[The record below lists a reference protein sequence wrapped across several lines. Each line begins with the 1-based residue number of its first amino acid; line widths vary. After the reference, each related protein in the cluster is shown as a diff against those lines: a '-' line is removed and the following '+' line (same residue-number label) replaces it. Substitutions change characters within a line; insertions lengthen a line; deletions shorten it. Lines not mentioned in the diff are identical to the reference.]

1 MRTTTLLLKRAILP
15 VLFTLLLSMAGAPNA
30 MAQQRVPKNDI
41 RQATASAK
49 KVAVGNENV
58 NPAVNNFAPQTAKSV
73 VVNRYDEIEDGETM
87 WTTYDLQSNHF
98 CSSRMYQSP
107 NGKVSVV
114 GTMSHLFNQTTSDR
128 GTGYNFYN
136 GVEWMEQPEERVE
149 SMRTGW
155 PTIAQWGDNGEILIS
170 HSPLR
175 CWTRQVAGQG
185 EWVYRGELPMHPD
198 FDTDDAS
205 WPRVATSGDH
215 HNIIH
220 VVADIQHY
228 DGGTSAYVNDQ
239 VYFRSEDA
247 ENWTITYSPLADV
260 GYASGSFS
268 AEDYAITANG
278 HNVAIL
284 YSGSLTNSVWM
295 FKSTDDGLTW
305 NARKVWED
313 PYEGIDL
320 NDPDLVYTDTLYR
333 PMNGAIVIDNN
344 GVVHVAL
351 NTFEMAHFADS
362 DLGYYTYWSGRAVD
376 GILYWNDTYEGPI
389 ESEDGNP
396 HHAARLWWPDE
407 ENPGYITMH
416 NDPTKW
422 IGYMPMYDDYEWD
435 NDHFYHE
442 SDYHSKFYGTSG
454 HPALSCDPQGNLAC
468 AFSSPC
474 IKRTDDNGE
483 YYYRSIYVSYR
494 DVENGYWEQMEDE
507 LTDEEVSFM
516 YYYSENLF
524 TISAPNTYVP
534 GEFWFGFQSDDQ
546 IGLYWGSNASQTDAS
561 ENLIHAVKVVH
572 NPGASDYNYISVT
585 ANPANGGTVTG
596 SGYYQ
601 AGQTCTLTATA
612 NQNYNF
618 MNWTR
623 NGNVVSTNPTYS
635 FTVTETAAYVANFS
649 ENPISG
655 NGELDYT
662 TYDWQSNSGA
672 ITRTIVWPDGKVNF
686 AYTMASNTSYSDRGI
701 GIGTYD
707 AENDEWI
714 PSGGRVEDEKTGF
727 GSIARYGQNGIVVAA
742 HTATDCRI
750 YILEDKDNIEANSVS
765 VTSVLDNTYEP
776 TWPNVMTSGSNRDI
790 IHVVATAYDHITI
803 PGMEDVY
810 QPILYFRSQDGGQ
823 TWDKQNFI
831 LPFMDADYCLDWGSN
846 VCYWMETT
854 DDNCLALVVNNAWS
868 DGMVIYS
875 YDNGDTWQRKVFYK
889 HPNPFGT
896 FDNWFMYPR
905 WTSCQWD
912 SQHRLHVLYE
922 FNGSTGETGS
932 NSFYPNIGGVAYWNE
947 TMPYN
952 INGITSSAIPDNLTP
967 GQPFVMDSAY
977 IRNDIYAS
985 WWLWSDA
992 SHEMWPEYIGYLP
1005 ALTDDGDPEP
1015 NPYNVME
1022 FNIEDRGSHGAYNGG
1037 CVAMPVL
1044 CMVPG
1049 TDDMVAVWCAMDEN
1063 HTDVNGNFYYKLF
1076 ASMSTDGG
1084 MTWSTMK
1091 HLTKYA
1097 LYDNTEFVFPQAV
1110 VVGNKLV
1117 IACQMDGATGS
1128 YVQSDDADP
1137 YDNYYGGLT
1146 FDLGEL
1152 FNYIP
1157 NNSLHIIASA
1167 NPANG
1172 GSVTGSGYYQAGQTC
1187 TLRATAN
1194 EGYTF
1199 VNWTKSGEVVSTSAT
1214 YSFTVTEN
1222 ATYVA
1227 NFSASNAS
1235 HWDVDIH
1242 QYPYNMSVTGILQ
1255 INGVEQQTE
1264 TLEIGAFC
1272 GDECRGTQMLT
1283 YFPQVDRYLVYLTLY
1298 GDAGDVMNFRLY
1310 DHSIGEEL
1318 NLSCSSTISFV
1329 TDGFTGTPFDPYVFD
1344 FNLTIDQ
1351 VTNFSQGYNWWGTYI
1366 EQNDINGLQM
1376 LQDGLGSN
1384 GVSIRTQVGY
1394 TEYYAGYGWYGPL
1407 SSINNESSYK
1417 VITSAPCTVTM
1428 TGSAAVPSQHPITV
1442 SQGWT
1447 WIGYVPTTAMSV
1459 NAAMAGVNATT
1470 GDKVKS
1476 QQGYADYYPGYGW
1489 FGSLNTIEPGMG
1501 LMYYSTNSNP
1511 VTFVYPDSGRG
1522 GELKRNITAENNH
1535 WIPNVYAYPDNMTV
1549 MAVVDLNDV
1558 ELNSEHYELAAF
1570 AANGECRGSVKLTY
1584 AEALHRHVAF
1594 LTIAGKDAT
1603 ELSFR
1608 LYNTDTNEEYYDA
1621 EESLDFTAN
1630 AIIGAADNLYVVH
1643 FRGTT
1648 GMDEF
1653 ANKVKVYPNP
1663 VNAGERFSIVMNV
1676 ESKTPVRVE
1685 IVNALGEIVSVET
1698 SMQSPMSIVAPVT
1711 SGVYT
1716 LRISCDEGTCCR
1728 KVIVR

>member
-1 MRTTTLLLKRAILP
+1 MKTIILHFQRAFLP
-15 VLFTLLLSMAGAPNA
+15 ILFTLLVCVAGVTNA
-30 MAQQRVPKNDI
+30 FAQQRVAKNDI
-41 RQATASAK
+41 KSF
-49 KVAVGNENV
+49 KVDSKIGVALGNEV
-58 NPAVNNFAPQTAKSV
+58 STPSVSNFAPQTAKSV
-73 VVNRYDEIEDGETM
+73 VANRYQDIEDGETM
-87 WTTYDLQSNHF
+87 WTYYDLQSNGWV
-98 CSSRMYQSP
+98 SNRMYQLP
-107 NGKVSVV
+107 NGSVAV
-114 GTMSHLFNQTTSDR
+114 AATMSHQPSSAGSDR

-136 GVEWMEQPEERVE
+136 GTEWLEQPEERIE

-170 HSPLR
+170 HNPLR
-175 CWTRQVAGQG
+175 CWTRQIAGQG
-185 EWVYRGELPMHPD
+185 EWVYRGELPLSPSGYPYD
-198 FDTDDAS
+198 ENAS

-220 VVADIQHY
+220 VIADIQHTISS
-228 DGGTSAYVNDQ
+228 DEVINHQ
-239 VYFRSEDA
+239 VYYRSTDA
-247 ENWTITYSPLADV
+247 VNWTCTYSPLAQD
-260 GYASGSFS
+260 GEETGHYS
-268 AEDYAITANG
+268 ADNYNITANG
-278 HNVAIL
+278 HNVAIIYGDNL
-284 YSGSLTNSVWM
+284 QSHVVMY
-295 FKSTDDGLTW
+295 KSTNDGQTW
-305 NARKVWED
+305 NRTVIWQNPYYGYDWETD
-313 PYEGIDL
+313 ANSI
-320 NDPDLVYTDTLYR
+320 YTDTVYGPASL
-333 PMNGAIVIDNN
+333 AIAIDNS
-344 GVVHVAL
+344 GVAHVAMS
-351 NTFEMAHFADS
+351 TYEYMHS
-362 DLGYYTYWSGRAVD
+362 ELGSTYTIWQGRAVD
-376 GILYWNDTYEGPI
+376 GIYYWNDTQTAPI
-389 ESEDGNP
+389 QSENGNP
-396 HHAARLWWPDE
+396 HDALRLWWPDE
-407 ENPGYITMH
+407 ENPGYIKMH
-416 NDPTKW
+416 EDPTKW
-422 IGYMPMYDDYEWD
+422 IGYVPMYEDYYFD
-435 NDHFYHE
+435 NDKLFTD
-442 SDYHSKFYGTSG
+442 SDYFFKIRKGLSAW
-454 HPALSCDPQGNLAC
+454 PALSIDPMGNIAC
-468 AFSSPC
+468 AYSTPNITREDPNTGF
-474 IKRTDDNGE
+474 
-483 YYYRSIYVSYR
+483 YLRSIYVSYR
-494 DVENGYWEQMEDE
+494 NVDEGYWHQAEDNI
-507 LTDEEVSFM
+507 TDYDFM
-516 YYYSENLF
+516 FQYSENIF
-524 TISAPNTYVP
+524 TNSVDNTTVS
-534 GEFWFGFQSDDQ
+534 GEFWFSFQSDDQ
-546 IGLYWGSNASQTDAS
+546 VGCYVGSNAYQTFAS
-561 ENLIHAVKVVH
+561 ENCIHAVKVVH
-572 NPGASDYNYISVT
+572 NPGTTDSKYISVI
-585 ANPANGGTVTG
+585 ANPADGGSVTG

-601 AGQTCTLTATA
+601 VGQTCTLTATA
-612 NQNYNF
+612 NENYTF
-618 MNWTR
+618 VNWTK
-623 NGNVVSTNPTYS
+623 NGNEVSTNAVYS
-635 FTVTETAAYVANFS
+635 FTVTETATYVANFS
-649 ENPISG
+649 ENPTGG

-662 TYDWQSNSGA
+662 IYDWQSNSGA

-686 AYTMASNTSYSDRGI
+686 AYTMAGNISYSDRGT

-714 PSGGRVEDEKTGF
+714 PSGGRVENEKTGF
-727 GSIARYGQNGIVVAA
+727 GSISRYGQNGIVVAA

-776 TWPNVMTSGSNRDI
+776 SWPNVMTSGSNRHI

-952 INGITSSAIPDNLTP
+952 INGITSSAIPNNLTP

-977 IRNDIYAS
+977 LRNDIYAS

-1022 FNIEDRGSHGAYNGG
+1022 FNIDDRSLHGAYNGG

-1091 HLTKYA
+1091 HLTKYT
-1097 LYDNTEFVFPQAV
+1097 LYNNTEFVFPQAV

-1117 IACQMDGATGS
+1117 IACQMDGATGT

-1172 GSVTGSGYYQAGQTC
+1172 GSVTGSGYYQTGQTC

-1194 EGYTF
+1194 ENYTF
-1199 VNWTKSGEVVSTSAT
+1199 VNWTKNGNVVSTNAS

-1227 NFSASNAS
+1227 NFSSSAN
-1235 HWDVDIH
+1235 HWNVDVY
-1242 QYPYNMSVTGILQ
+1242 QYPYNMSVTGIIQ
-1255 INGVEQQTE
+1255 INGVEQTVP

-1272 GDECRGTQMLT
+1272 GDECRGAQRLT
-1283 YFPQVDRYLVYLTLY
+1283 YFPQVDRYLVFFTLY
-1298 GDAGDVMNFRLY
+1298 GDAGDVMSFRLY

-1318 NLSCSSTISFV
+1318 NLSSSSTINFV
-1329 TDGFTGTPFDPYVFD
+1329 SDGFIGTPFDPYVFD
-1344 FNLTIDQ
+1344 FNMMVNQ
-1351 VTNFSQGYNWWGTYI
+1351 VSNFSQGYNWWCTYV
-1366 EQNDINGLQM
+1366 EQEGIDGLGM
-1376 LQDGLGSN
+1376 LQEGLGSN
-1384 GVSIRTQVGY
+1384 GTTIRSQVGY
-1394 TEYYAGYGWYGPL
+1394 TDYYAGYGWYGSL

-1417 VITSAPCTVTM
+1417 VITNAPCSVTM
-1428 TGSAAVPSQHPITV
+1428 TGAVASPSQHPITLG
-1442 SQGWT
+1442 QGWT

-1459 NAAMAGVNATT
+1459 DAAMSGVNAMT
-1470 GDKVKS
+1470 GDKLKS

-1501 LMYYSTNSNP
+1501 LMYYSTSSNP
-1511 VTFVYPDSGRG
+1511 VSFTYPDSGKG
-1522 GELKRNITAENNH
+1522 GYLKKNLTAENNH
-1535 WIPNVYAYPDNMTV
+1535 WKPNIYAYPDNMTV
-1549 MAVVDLNDV
+1549 MAVV
-1558 ELNSEHYELAAF
+1558 ELDGAEISSDNYELAAF
-1570 AANGECRGSVKLTY
+1570 AANGECRGSVKLMY
-1584 AEALHRHVAF
+1584 AEPLHRHVAF
-1594 LTIAGKDAT
+1594 LTVSGKDAA
-1603 ELSFR
+1603 ELNFR
-1608 LYNTDTNEEYYDA
+1608 LYNMETNVEYYDA
-1621 EESLDFTAN
+1621 EESLDFVAN
-1630 AIIGAADNLYVVH
+1630 AIVGEADDLYTIH
-1643 FRGTT
+1643 FRSTT
-1648 GMDEF
+1648 GMDEL
-1653 ANKVKVYPNP
+1653 AKSVQVYPNP
-1663 VNAGERFSIVMNV
+1663 VNAGERFSINITND
-1676 ESKTPVRVE
+1676 EKSIVRAE
-1685 IVNALGEIVSVET
+1685 IVNALGIVIEVVC
-1698 SMQSPMSIVAPVT
+1698 SPSLQTITAPNI

-1716 LRISCDEGTCCR
+1716 LRITVEGEETIIR
-1728 KVIVR
+1728 KLVVK